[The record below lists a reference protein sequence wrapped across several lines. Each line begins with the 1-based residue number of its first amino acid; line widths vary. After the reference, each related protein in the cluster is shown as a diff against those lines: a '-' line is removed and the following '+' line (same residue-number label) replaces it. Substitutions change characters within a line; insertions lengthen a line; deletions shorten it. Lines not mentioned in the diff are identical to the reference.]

1 MEYLHVSSNP
11 ASKSELSLFAVPPTQ
26 VAIDT
31 TYEVE
36 YRTSATLES
45 SSVHEIVIPPS
56 EDFTDLAATMVH
68 LQFTCNNAD
77 GTPIP
82 SNRVKGVNNFAN
94 ALFEQIDLHL
104 GTVNTSQATNLYHYQ
119 SFLED
124 LLFRHPVKCDIGR
137 YDEQKDLFGT
147 NDLYF
152 RLHLPM
158 CQQDRLLINGVPL
171 LFKFTR
177 SKETFPLLTNDT
189 DIKIKIS
196 KLAVHL
202 KRVKLFPD
210 AQLAILNAMET
221 SPAKYFIIR
230 NELKSFSLNKGI
242 LGETI
247 ENVFNGILP
256 RRIII
261 GLVDEAAFS
270 GGKANDPF
278 KFEHFN
284 VNHVCLNVDGI
295 MVPSI
300 AYQPDYS
307 NSLYMRE
314 YVNLYRFLGQDEG
327 IPQLELTHSDYK
339 TKTALYA
346 FDLSG
351 PLAGETGTL
360 SLLKRGAI
368 RLEIKFSVA
377 TAKQIKIIV
386 FGQFDNVITID
397 KERNVILDY

>member
-1 MEYLHVSSNP
+1 M
-11 ASKSELSLFAVPPTQ
+11 
-26 VAIDT
+26 
-31 TYEVE
+31 
-36 YRTSATLES
+36 
-45 SSVHEIVIPPS
+45 
-56 EDFTDLAATMVH
+56 
-68 LQFTCNNAD
+68 
-77 GTPIP
+77 
-82 SNRVKGVNNFAN
+82 
-94 ALFEQIDLHL
+94 
-104 GTVNTSQATNLYHYQ
+104 
-119 SFLED
+119 ED

-270 GGKANDPF
+270 GGKAYDPF

-284 VNHVCLNVDGI
+284 VNHICLNVDGI